1 MNDTDRRKIIQTYYS
16 ARSKDYDRQKSRTW
30 RSEKGFGTEV
40 VDELL
45 NAFNGF
51 GNKTILEVGVGT
63 GRNAKLLLEF
73 MNYLVGLDLTKEMLR
88 AAKNK
93 MRAHRQQIDL
103 ILGDAEHLPFA
114 NRSFDAILCMSTMH
128 YFLDQEKVL
137 REFAHL
143 LKEGG
148 IFVYGDLSPH
158 ESDQKGFFE
167 TMEGKISKAHS
178 RYYKASEMKK
188 LFESHGLQVSR
199 SKIIAYRKQY
209 KSLIE
214 DKGNYFGVKPQEL
227 HKFIQNVDQ
236 ETKKQYD
243 VTGTELTQYYT
254 MITAIKKIR
263 SK

>member
-1 MNDTDRRKIIQTYYS
+1 
-16 ARSKDYDRQKSRTW
+16 
-30 RSEKGFGTEV
+30 
-40 VDELL
+40 
-45 NAFNGF
+45 
-51 GNKTILEVGVGT
+51 
-63 GRNAKLLLEF
+63 
-73 MNYLVGLDLTKEMLR
+73 
-88 AAKNK
+88 

-236 ETKKQYD
+236 ETRKQYD

>member
-1 MNDTDRRKIIQTYYS
+1 MNGTDRRKIIQTYYS

-103 ILGDAEHLPFA
+103 I
-114 NRSFDAILCMSTMH
+114 
-128 YFLDQEKVL
+128 
-137 REFAHL
+137 
-143 LKEGG
+143 
-148 IFVYGDLSPH
+148 
-158 ESDQKGFFE
+158 
-167 TMEGKISKAHS
+167 
-178 RYYKASEMKK
+178 
-188 LFESHGLQVSR
+188 
-199 SKIIAYRKQY
+199 
-209 KSLIE
+209 
-214 DKGNYFGVKPQEL
+214 
-227 HKFIQNVDQ
+227 
-236 ETKKQYD
+236 
-243 VTGTELTQYYT
+243 
-254 MITAIKKIR
+254 
-263 SK
+263 